1 MNGSTYIFNKCIIH
15 KSLRF
20 VIIVIIHDHL
30 YLFVRDIIS
39 FAKLRIFLDI
49 QLFLSYFFLLLVFL
63 MFIKS
68 CDLFSKIGTL
78 YLGNLLIINILNIDT
93 YLLRRD
99 VKIRAT
105 SRFLFVF
112 LFPGFK

>member
-20 VIIVIIHDHL
+20 VIIVIIHYHL

-49 QLFLSYFFLLLVFL
+49 QLFLSYFFVIGVFNVYQI
-63 MFIKS
+63 M
-68 CDLFSKIGTL
+68 
-78 YLGNLLIINILNIDT
+78 
-93 YLLRRD
+93 
-99 VKIRAT
+99 
-105 SRFLFVF
+105 
-112 LFPGFK
+112 